1 MGRLKIMRLLGIF
14 VKQFRDVPL
23 VQYISTGLEF
33 CTEYFVS
40 FIWLG
45 PSVGFLYCLDV
56 VFLSL

>member
-40 FIWLG
+40 FIGLG
-45 PSVGFLYCLDV
+45 PSVGVLCCLDI